1 MAGKSGFLGELYY
14 SITGEDKLEEIL
26 KKDKK
31 LAEEVAKIAGGIK
44 IGKTRITQKDAEDIL
59 KVGNAYQGAAKGAD
73 QLAAARERALKNSL
87 LVNLKNTSSH

>member
-26 KKDKK
+26 KKNKK

-73 QLAAARERALKNSL
+73 QFYQDARSRIEEVERYLPLSI
-87 LVNLKNTSSH
+87 